1 MPPAETPM
9 PRYYFADSQ
18 NAADIAD
25 DDEGLEFDSFADACN
40 EAERA
45 LREIA
50 VDAKAQTLWM
60 SVFDEDRKLVH
71 RARLEV
77 IWEVGGDC

>member
-1 MPPAETPM
+1 MPT
-9 PRYYFADSQ
+9 YYFADSQ
-18 NAADIAD
+18 NAADIAE
-25 DDEGLEFDSFADACN
+25 DDEGLEFDTLKDACDD
-40 EAERA
+40 ADRA

-50 VDAKAQTLWM
+50 LNAKDQTLWM

-77 IWEVGGDC
+77 IREAGDDC